1 MLTQLTIRDFA
12 IVDRLDLEFSPGM
25 TVLTGETGAGK
36 SIIVDALGIV
46 LGDRADS
53 GVIRHGQSRAE
64 IIANFDVS
72 QCASV
77 KKWLKAHELDADG
90 ECLLRRTLS
99 SEGASR
105 AYINGRPV
113 ALQQLRELADELI
126 DIHSQHQHH
135 SLLRAD
141 EQRQLLDSYADIL
154 PQVQQLGVL
163 YQQWR
168 KIEDDIIRMRN
179 AQAERANRLDFLQFQ
194 LDELNA
200 LKPATGE
207 WDELTQEQKRLVH
220 QEKIASSIQNSLR
233 SLADDRQSVL
243 ARLRHMQHDLRDSA
257 QYEKQLTNTAQ
268 LIDSAYIQLEE
279 AVNDL
284 RAIDISENNDPQQL
298 ASLDK
303 RMSAYHE
310 LARKHRCEPHSLV
323 DVLRNLQTE
332 FDELQKAGHT
342 LDTLAAQRQ
351 QRWQEY
357 VALAAQVSAMR
368 QKASQELSK
377 RVSKQLHRLGMP
389 DAEFQVELTSLADDA
404 ASAYGKEQVSFV
416 VSTNKGQPMKSL
428 AKIASGG
435 ELSRMSLAIQVV
447 TAQVARIPVLV
458 FDEVDVGI
466 GGGVAEIVGEL
477 MRSLAKSRQ
486 ILCVTHQAQVAS
498 FGDQHWFVSKRSTG
512 DATSSHIDVLDG
524 KQRVNEIA
532 RMLGGTV
539 ITDATRKHA
548 KEMLVRGQNYAF
560 ET

>member
-1 MLTQLTIRDFA
+1 MLTQLSIRDFA
-12 IVDRLDLEFSPGM
+12 IVDRLDLEFFPGM

-53 GVIRHGQSRAE
+53 GVVRHGHPRAE

-72 QCASV
+72 QCAAA
-77 KKWLKAHELDADG
+77 KKWLKTHELDADG
-90 ECLLRRTLS
+90 ECLLRRTLP

-135 SLLRAD
+135 SLLRVD
-141 EQRQLLDSYADIL
+141 EQRQLLDSYADIV

-168 KIEDDIIRMRN
+168 KIEDEILRLRN

-200 LKPATGE
+200 LQPKQGE

-220 QEKIASSIQNSLR
+220 QEKIASTIQQSLR
-233 SLADDRQSVL
+233 ALADDRQSIL
-243 ARLRHMQHDLRDSA
+243 TRLRHMQQDLRESS
-257 QYEKQLTNTAQ
+257 QYEKQLNNTAQ

-284 RAIDISENNDPQQL
+284 RAVDLSENNDPRVL
-298 ASLDK
+298 ADLDK
-303 RMSAYHE
+303 RMGAYHE
-310 LARKHRCEPHSLV
+310 LARKHRCEPEFLV
-323 DVLRNLQTE
+323 ETLRNLQSE
-332 FDELQKAGHT
+332 FDALQKADET
-342 LDTLAAQRQ
+342 LDTLVAQRQ

-357 VALAAQVSAMR
+357 EALAAQVSAMR
-368 QKASQELSK
+368 QKGSHELSK
-377 RVSKQLHRLGMP
+377 RVTKQLHRLGMP
-389 DAEFQVELTSLADDA
+389 DAEFNVELTALAADA
-404 ASAYGKEQVSFV
+404 AGAYGKEHVGFM
-416 VSTNKGQPMKSL
+416 VSTNKGQPLKPL
-428 AKIASGG
+428 AKVASGG

-512 DATSSHIDVLDG
+512 DATSSQIDALDG

-548 KEMLVRGQNYAF
+548 KEMLLRGQNSAV
-560 ET
+560 EA